1 VLTAD
6 LVRAR
11 RRQGK
16 LVLTALKGAAR
27 VRAVEIASEL
37 LEVASVQVGETRAT
51 LLASL
56 KATPVEASEQKLVA
70 GLVKLLLD
78 ATEFESELDVDPVAL
93 RAEVFARASEL
104 RAETT
109 GVETFDRDAVL
120 AESAE
125 ARGLSTED
133 IERLLYADLR
143 ESQRILAAPALS
155 GEQLVERYELG
166 QAQAVLLR
174 AERVQVDVVCAS
186 PAAYRALF
194 HKLKFLRLLHRIE
207 RLPSGGYRVVIDG
220 PYSLFASVTKYG
232 RQLAMLLPT
241 LRGCDRFA
249 LTADIRWG
257 KDRSTLVFE
266 LEEKRRR
273 GGDGGPAEL
282 PDELIDLMAAFE
294 RRGGLWSAAPS
305 DEVFDLPGLGTCVPD
320 LVFTHRETG
329 ESILFELLGYW
340 SRDAVFRRVELVRAG
355 LPVRILFGV
364 PARLRVSESVLPED
378 LPASLLV
385 FKNKLLAGPVVA
397 ALDELSGVVVKP

>member
-1 VLTAD
+1 
-6 LVRAR
+6 
-11 RRQGK
+11 
-16 LVLTALKGAAR
+16 
-27 VRAVEIASEL
+27 
-37 LEVASVQVGETRAT
+37 
-51 LLASL
+51 
-56 KATPVEASEQKLVA
+56 
-70 GLVKLLLD
+70 
-78 ATEFESELDVDPVAL
+78 
-93 RAEVFARASEL
+93 
-104 RAETT
+104 
-109 GVETFDRDAVL
+109 
-120 AESAE
+120 
-125 ARGLSTED
+125 
-133 IERLLYADLR
+133 
-143 ESQRILAAPALS
+143 
-155 GEQLVERYELG
+155 
-166 QAQAVLLR
+166 
-174 AERVQVDVVCAS
+174 
-186 PAAYRALF
+186 
-194 HKLKFLRLLHRIE
+194 
-207 RLPSGGYRVVIDG
+207 
-220 PYSLFASVTKYG
+220 
-232 RQLAMLLPT
+232 
-241 LRGCDRFA
+241 FA
-249 LTADIRWG
+249 LTADVRWG

>member
-1 VLTAD
+1 
-6 LVRAR
+6 
-11 RRQGK
+11 
-16 LVLTALKGAAR
+16 
-27 VRAVEIASEL
+27 
-37 LEVASVQVGETRAT
+37 
-51 LLASL
+51 
-56 KATPVEASEQKLVA
+56 
-70 GLVKLLLD
+70 LVKLLLD
-78 ATEFESELDVDPVAL
+78 ATDFESELDVDPIAL

-249 LTADIRWG
+249 LTA
-257 KDRSTLVFE
+257 
-266 LEEKRRR
+266 
-273 GGDGGPAEL
+273 
-282 PDELIDLMAAFE
+282 
-294 RRGGLWSAAPS
+294 
-305 DEVFDLPGLGTCVPD
+305 
-320 LVFTHRETG
+320 
-329 ESILFELLGYW
+329 
-340 SRDAVFRRVELVRAG
+340 
-355 LPVRILFGV
+355 
-364 PARLRVSESVLPED
+364 
-378 LPASLLV
+378 
-385 FKNKLLAGPVVA
+385 
-397 ALDELSGVVVKP
+397 